1 MQPAISV
8 YVKDM
13 LIIVAQTSDGTFER
27 TIRFT
32 SKISG
37 GEEEII
43 TVGVTEMR
51 VKVAWSIMDF

>member
-1 MQPAISV
+1 M
-8 YVKDM
+8 KDM

-32 SKISG
+32 PKISSG
-37 GEEEII
+37 EEII

>member
-1 MQPAISV
+1 M
-8 YVKDM
+8 KDM